1 MSKCLRERYQGRT
14 DRQTGDKERK
24 RERERGRKSVVG
36 KSWFDYLGEP
46 HGREPA
52 GAGFFTVKSNDLEP
66 GFSRVDGG
74 GVGLVDDDDDVGGGV
89 GGLAAARP
97 QANAPGERRPVPLPR
112 VRDLVH
118 RVVRQVDQRARLP
131 ALLQSKSKAQ
141 RSASQGRSTPPA

>member
-1 MSKCLRERYQGRT
+1 MKVRRR
-14 DRQTGDKERK
+14 GDDGKAWP
-24 RERERGRKSVVG
+24 V

-74 GVGLVDDDDDVGGGV
+74 GVGLGDGGDGGV
-89 GGLAAARP
+89 GDLAAARP
-97 QANAPGERRPVPLPR
+97 QANAPGERRPVPLPG

-141 RSASQGRSTPPA
+141 GTSIKIELLKSRRAVYYPNVIDSIPS

>member
-1 MSKCLRERYQGRT
+1 MRDEGRGG
-14 DRQTGDKERK
+14 RGRGG
-24 RERERGRKSVVG
+24 EREEKRKGEKEKRGSG

-74 GVGLVDDDDDVGGGV
+74 GGGV
-89 GGLAAARP
+89 GLGDLAAARP
-97 QANAPGERRPVPLPR
+97 QANAPGERRPVPLPG

-131 ALLQSKSKAQ
+131 ALL
-141 RSASQGRSTPPA
+141 